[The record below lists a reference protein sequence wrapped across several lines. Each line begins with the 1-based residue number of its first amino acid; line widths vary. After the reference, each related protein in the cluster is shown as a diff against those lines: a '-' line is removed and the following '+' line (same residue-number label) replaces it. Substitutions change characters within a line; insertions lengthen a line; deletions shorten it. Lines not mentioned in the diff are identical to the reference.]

1 MIKID
6 KRIGIILAIL
16 IVLIVAYKIKDIVM
30 NRRKSSRKG
39 GKGGKSSKGGKGS
52 KGSKKSKSSKSSK
65 SSNKKSDSG
74 NSSNENLAQKNNE
87 KPASKRENDDSSDSS
102 ESDSEDVDIKQD
114 AKVLYNAIHSDMSR
128 GMTAEEFNR
137 RTSDIDSVDG
147 IFYIELKQLYNE
159 ATEAGRNPETS
170 VKLSDYINLLSKN

>member
-16 IVLIVAYKIKDIVM
+16 ILLIAAYKIKDVLK
-30 NRRKSSRKG
+30 NRGKHKKGSKKG
-39 GKGGKSSKGGKGS
+39 GKKGGKSSKGSKSGKN
-52 KGSKKSKSSKSSK
+52 KKSTENKSDNSTGSTQSQKNSEI
-65 SSNKKSDSG
+65 SNKKR
-74 NSSNENLAQKNNE
+74 K
-87 KPASKRENDDSSDSS
+87 DDDSS
-102 ESDSEDVDIKQD
+102 ESSESESEDVDIKHD
-114 AKVLYNAIHSDMSR
+114 AKILYNAIHSDMSR

-170 VKLSDYINLLSKN
+170 VKISDYINLLSKN